1 MDAPNLRIV
10 ESVAQNG
17 SMNRAAAELHT
28 VRSNVTAHI
37 RLFEDELGTP
47 LSRSRS
53 IRRSCPGAAR
63 VRAANAWREGR
74 DALYE
79 GTSRRAP
86 NATAW
91 PKSHPDWLG
100 TAPSAYSSCRA
111 DYLSL
116 ISSMRLGT

>member
-47 LSRSRS
+47 PVNPASATRSYCFSAHSLEPESTRS
-53 IRRSCPGAAR
+53 SCETCSQRHRTALDAR
-63 VRAANAWREGR
+63 V
-74 DALYE
+74 
-79 GTSRRAP
+79 
-86 NATAW
+86 
-91 PKSHPDWLG
+91 H
-100 TAPSAYSSCRA
+100 
-111 DYLSL
+111 
-116 ISSMRLGT
+116 RL